1 MQSVPRKDIV
11 VRDLVLAIPDRSVLL
26 ALEPEELGAKL
37 LFLVR
42 QRDGGNMFHP
52 GNLILELSP
61 QHQSDTGGYPGGAG
75 LDVQLAVMEAWAW
88 LEVQGL
94 VIPEP
99 GMNGTNGWRRLS
111 RRAKRFQDEKEF
123 ADYAAAR
130 LLPKEMLHPSIA
142 QTVWMAFA
150 RGEYDIAVFQ
160 AMKQV
165 EVAVR
170 DAAGLSA
177 GDIGVQLMR
186 TAFNK
191 DNGALTDLN
200 DEEGERLALQ
210 HLFAGAVG
218 TLKDPQ
224 SHRQVNLSS
233 PIEAAEVIMLAS
245 HLLRVVDRR
254 APPAATTAP

>member
-1 MQSVPRKDIV
+1 MRQ
-11 VRDLVLAIPDRSVLL
+11 LVQQIPDLTVLL

-37 LFLVR
+37 LFLVKAR
-42 QRDGGNMFHP
+42 EGNSMFHP
-52 GNLILELSP
+52 GNLMSELAP
-61 QHQSDTGGYPGGAG
+61 LYHGDTGAYAGGAG
-75 LDVQLAVMEAWAW
+75 LDVQLAVTEAWAW

-99 GMNGTNGWRRLS
+99 GTNGQNGWRRLS
-111 RRAKRFQDEKEF
+111 RKAQRFQNDKEF
-123 ADYAAAR
+123 ADFAAAR

-142 QTVWMAFA
+142 NTVWMAFA

-165 EVAVR
+165 EIAVR
-170 DAAGLSA
+170 EAAGLSA
-177 GDIGVQLMR
+177 GDIGVPLMR
-186 TAFNK
+186 AAFHK

-200 DEEGERLALQ
+200 DEEGERLSLQ

-218 TLKDPQ
+218 SLKNPQ
-224 SHRQVNLSS
+224 SHRHVNLSS
-233 PIEAAEVIMLAS
+233 PVEAAEVIMLAS

-254 APPAATTAP
+254 MPADVAAPTGQTL